1 MSKLVFSSRRVK
13 DIYELIAE
21 SDALSTNPDV
31 NFYIAP
37 DGAEITVYKYSN
49 GLWKKEIVKNSRR
62 IIRYSAKIGHKIVM
76 SEHVEYI
83 VGATLLENIALE
95 VANMFSQYSNSKI
108 WVK

>member
-21 SDALSTNPDV
+21 SDTLSTNPDV

-62 IIRYSAKIGHKIVM
+62 IIRYSAKNR
-76 SEHVEYI
+76 
-83 VGATLLENIALE
+83 T
-95 VANMFSQYSNSKI
+95 
-108 WVK
+108 